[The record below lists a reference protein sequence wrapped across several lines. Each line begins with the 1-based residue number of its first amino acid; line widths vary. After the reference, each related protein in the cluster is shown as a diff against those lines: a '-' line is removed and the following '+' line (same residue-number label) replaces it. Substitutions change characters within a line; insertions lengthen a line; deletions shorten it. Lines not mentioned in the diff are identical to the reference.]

1 MQTTVPIEV
10 SASTYAKLQKLAVL
24 AGSEAAAIAKL
35 IEHWEAVHTLPPVAT
50 PTRAA
55 HPTAGLRIETW
66 RTPNGDELPVG
77 APLYA
82 PYMGKTYEALVVKGG
97 IQYDGKVY
105 DSPTSAGRAVKKKV
119 RGLTGSAASTN
130 GREFWRLRD
139 PSTGQL
145 VAIKHLNPGPP
156 IDADELLR
164 EIMGT
169 GSSISAA

>member
-1 MQTTVPIEV
+1 MQTTVPIHV
-10 SASTYAKLQKLAVL
+10 PTSTYAKLQKLAVL

-35 IEHWEAVHTLPPVAT
+35 IEHWEANHAVQPTAPPNRVE
-50 PTRAA
+50 RAA
-55 HPTAGLRIETW
+55 AGQSIETW

-97 IQYDGKVY
+97 IRYDGKVY
-105 DSPTSAGRAVKKKV
+105 DNPTSAGRAVKKKV

-145 VAIKHLNPGPP
+145 VAIKDLNPGPP

-169 GSSISAA
+169 ASSISAA

>member
-1 MQTTVPIEV
+1 MLVEVPATTF
-10 SASTYAKLQKLAVL
+10 AKLQKLAVL

-35 IEHWEAVHTLPPVAT
+35 IEHWEAHQAAPPMPQSPKAPPDISTVV
-50 PTRAA
+50 
-55 HPTAGLRIETW
+55 LQTW
-66 RTPNGDELPVG
+66 RTPNGDELPIG

-82 PYMGKTYEALVVKGG
+82 PYAGKTYEALVVKGG
-97 IQYDGKVY
+97 IKYEGKVY
-105 DSPTSAGRAVKKKV
+105 DSPTSAGRAVKKKA

-145 VAIKHLNPGPP
+145 VAIKDLNPSPP
-156 IDADELLR
+156 IDANELLR

-169 GSSISAA
+169 TASSSAA